1 MNDMLR
7 VACVQPE
14 VFSDRKKCYLEIE
27 KLVKNLLDDC
37 NNCDFIC
44 LPERWVPLSSRPS
57 EYFQEERGKDYQF
70 IKTLAKQYSIN
81 ILSGGIWEK
90 RKHSVEPYITCYF
103 FNQNGEEI
111 GRQDKIHLYSYE
123 KENFK
128 PANELCVFKMKDF
141 CFAIL
146 ICFDMAF
153 FETPR
158 LAAENGAN
166 ILFSPT
172 QIREEG
178 MKNWEVY
185 LKARALEN
193 RIPVVGCNTYG
204 NFLKR
209 KFVGNS
215 KIISFIKG
223 HISPSK
229 LRIVEAPFG
238 SSGFIYDEIDLNFPE
253 KLRKLRF
260 KEILEKSLIKI
271 NVINI

>member
-1 MNDMLR
+1 MLR

-14 VFSDRKKCYLEIE
+14 VFHERKKCYQEIE
-27 KLVKNLLDDC
+27 KLVQNLMNNF
-37 NNCDFIC
+37 NNCDLVC
-44 LPERWVPLSSRPS
+44 LPERWVPLSSKPL
-57 EYFQEERGKDYQF
+57 ENFQEERGKDYHF
-70 IKTLAKQYSIN
+70 VKNLAEEYSIN

-90 RKHSVEPYITCYF
+90 RKNSTEPYITCYF
-103 FNQNGEEI
+103 FNHNGEEI

-123 KENFK
+123 RETFK
-128 PANELCVFKMKDF
+128 PANELSLFKLKDF
-141 CFAIL
+141 CFAVL

-158 LAAENGAN
+158 LAAESGAN

-178 MKNWEVY
+178 MENWDVY

-204 NFLKR
+204 NFFKR
-209 KFVGNS
+209 KYVGSS

-223 HISPSK
+223 YISPSK
-229 LRIVEAPFG
+229 LRIVEAPFD
-238 SSGFIYDEIDLNFPE
+238 SSGFVYDEIDLKFPE

-260 KEILEKSLIKI
+260 KEILEKSFIKV